1 MRKEII
7 FATGN
12 KGKVATLE
20 RHLAGH
26 DLHVSVTQRPLE
38 LIEPQATTA
47 AEVARVK
54 ARQAYDQTQQPVLV
68 DDSSFHIYALG
79 GFPGPYIKYMLE
91 TVGADGIVKFMEG
104 KEDRRAYATS
114 TLAFVDGNGELHEF
128 SAQEEDGVIAD
139 RVYESI
145 NEGWGDL
152 WKIYIPAGSKK
163 TLSQMATDEI
173 ATQHAQNGKSAY
185 AQFCEWLKAYESNI

>member
-1 MRKEII
+1 MISEII

-20 RHLAGH
+20 RHLKGH
-26 DLHVSVTQRPLE
+26 GLTIRVVQKPLE

-54 ARQAYDQTQQPVLV
+54 AEQAYAQTQKPVLV

-91 TVGADGIVKFMEG
+91 TVGAAGIVQFMEG
-104 KEDRRAYATS
+104 KADRRAYATS
-114 TLAFVDGNGELHEF
+114 TLAFMDENGELHEF
-128 SAQEEDGVIAD
+128 SAREEDGVIAD
-139 RVYESI
+139 RVYESV

-152 WKIYIPAGSKK
+152 WKIYIPAGSDK
-163 TLSQMATDEI
+163 TLSQMTPEEVSI
-173 ATQHAQNGKSAY
+173 QHAQNGKSAY
-185 AQFCEWLKAYESNI
+185 AQFCEWLQARA